1 MTAEEELIQVRQENR
16 LLREQAHLQHERMS
30 LRQELIS
37 RQQERITLLERELDL
52 QQQQIAQLTQQVK
65 ALQERLAKDRHNSH
79 LPPSSDRFS
88 RQPKSLRKKSGK
100 KPGGQE
106 GHRGQTLMFSPC
118 PDEVLVHA
126 VERCEQCQADL
137 RQVPASIVERRQV
150 VDVPPARL
158 LVREH
163 RSEQKQCPQCQQVPV
178 AAFPA
183 EVRAPVQYGPRIA
196 AIGVYLVQQQLL
208 PLARACEVLEDL
220 LAVSMSEGTLCDLT
234 LRCASH
240 LAEVE
245 QQIKE
250 ALIASSVIHQDET
263 GLYVESQRQ
272 WLHVTCTPTLTHY
285 AVHASRGRAALDAI
299 GILPRFTGTSVHD
312 GWRSYF
318 LYACMHAL
326 CLVHLVRELTFLAE
340 EQGLSW
346 AAELKALLL
355 DMKEAADQAR
365 EQGLATWHPLE
376 GQDWQAQFLALV
388 AHADALTPPAQ
399 APPGQK
405 GRAKQSAARN
415 LLDRLIDDQEA
426 VLAFLHRL
434 VVPFDNNL
442 AERDVRMVKVQQ
454 KVSGSFR
461 SQAGA
466 AAFCRIRGYLSTLRK
481 QGMHLLSALEATLR
495 GHPIF
500 PSFQTT

>member
-1 MTAEEELIQVRQENR
+1 MTAEEELIHLRHENR
-16 LLREQAHLQHERMS
+16 LLREQASLQ
-30 LRQELIS
+30 QELIN
-37 RQQERITLLERELDL
+37 RQQEQITLLQRELSM
-52 QQQQIAQLTQQVK
+52 QQEQLTRFAEQVK
-65 ALQERLAKDRHNSH
+65 ALQERLAKDSHNSH

-88 RQPKSLRKKSGK
+88 RQLKSLRKKSGK
-100 KPGGQE
+100 KPGGQA
-106 GHRGQTLMFSPC
+106 GHPGKTLLFSPC

-126 VERCEQCQADL
+126 VECCEHCQADL

-163 RSEQKQCPQCQQVPV
+163 HSEQKQCPQCQQTTV
-178 AAFPA
+178 ASFPA

-196 AIGVYLVQQQLL
+196 ALAVYLVQQQLL

-220 LAVSMSEGTLCDLT
+220 LAVSMSEGTLCDLIA
-234 LRCASH
+234 RCASN

-245 QQIKE
+245 QHIKE

-263 GLYVESQRQ
+263 GLYVAGQRQ
-272 WLHVTCTPTLTHY
+272 WMHVACTAHLTHY
-285 AVHASRGRAALDAI
+285 AVHAKRGKEALDAI
-299 GILPRFTGTSVHD
+299 GILPRFQGTSVHD

-318 LYACMHAL
+318 LYACAHAL
-326 CLVHLVRELTFLAE
+326 CLVHLLRELTFLAE
-340 EQGLSW
+340 EQGLEW
-346 AAELKALLL
+346 AADLKALLL
-355 DMKEAADQAR
+355 WMKEAADEAR
-365 EQGLATWHPLE
+365 EHGLATLHPLE
-376 GQDWQAQFLALV
+376 VEDWQAQFVALV
-388 AHADALTPPAQ
+388 THADATTPTAQ
-399 APPGQK
+399 APPGTK

-415 LLDRLIDDQEA
+415 LLDRLIGDQEA

-434 VVPFDNNL
+434 VVPFDNNQ

-466 AAFCRIRGYLSTLRK
+466 TAFCRIRGYLSTLRK
-481 QGMHLLSALEATLR
+481 QGVDLFASLEATLR
-495 GHPIF
+495 GHPIL